1 MATTEAEAFAELLR
15 GLKDR
20 SGRSY
25 GVLAGKLHVSTST
38 LHRYCNG
45 DAVPTDY
52 ASVERLARLCGANAE
67 ELVEL
72 HRRWI
77 LADEARRRARSA
89 PPVSGASAS
98 APSVSAASVSGA
110 PVSSATGSAASVSG
124 SDGDGETA
132 GAPETPAEVAPERE
146 PKPEPG
152 SDLGSVPAP
161 ELRREPEPVAGSR
174 IARLPRSKRLRL
186 LLAAVAVVAVAVPA
200 IAYGSGVGRS
210 TDDRA
215 AATNVSEAPGREP
228 GETTSHSASSDGKD
242 KDKDKDKESPS
253 ASPPIAPSGSK
264 SPPSSPRTGTESTAG
279 GRTDGGAVPVTVDTR
294 PYAFEDPCSQHYLIE
309 SPPEEIPP
317 PPTEQDAPGWVAA
330 LGGVASDGQFIELTV
345 QGTSSDTVVL
355 QALRVKIVKRDAPLP
370 WNDYAMGVGCGGGV
384 GTKSFAVN
392 LDAGRPSSV
401 PKAGQRDFPY
411 KVSESDPEVF
421 YISASSKTQD
431 VSWYLEL
438 EWSSGERHGTLRL
451 DDNGKPFRTSGSAGR
466 PRYDHPLGGSEW
478 QKPLDG

>member
-25 GVLAGKLHVSTST
+25 GALAGKLHVSTST

-89 PPVSGASAS
+89 PPASA
-98 APSVSAASVSGA
+98 APDAGIDAGGDAAPDAG
-110 PVSSATGSAASVSG
+110 G
-124 SDGDGETA
+124 DGDG
-132 GAPETPAEVAPERE
+132 GAAAPAEI
-146 PKPEPG
+146 
-152 SDLGSVPAP
+152 AP
-161 ELRREPEPVAGSR
+161 ELEREVQPEPRPEPEPVVGSR
-174 IARLPRSKRLRL
+174 IARLPRTKRLRL
-186 LLAAVAVVAVAVPA
+186 VLAAVAVVAVAVPA
-200 IAYGSGVGRS
+200 IAYGSGAITQ
-210 TDDRA
+210 TDDRSP
-215 AATNVSEAPGREP
+215 ATEVSEAPDQGA
-228 GETTSHSASSDGKD
+228 GESASPSASSDGKD
-242 KDKDKDKESPS
+242 KGKGKESPS
-253 ASPPIAPSGSK
+253 ASPTVSPSRSA
-264 SPPSSPRTGTESTAG
+264 SPPASPRAGTKSTSPG
-279 GRTDGGAVPVTVDTR
+279 GISDGAVPVSVNTR
-294 PYAFEDPCSQHYLIE
+294 PYAFEDPCSQHYLID
-309 SPPEEIPP
+309 SPPEEVPP
-317 PPTEQDAPGWVAA
+317 PPTEQDAPGWVGA
-330 LGGVASDGQFIELTV
+330 LGGVASGGQFIELTL

-355 QALRVKIVKRDAPLP
+355 QALRVKIVKSGAPLA
-370 WNDYAMGVGCGGGV
+370 WTDYAMGVGCGGGV

-392 LDAGRPSSV
+392 LDAARPSSV

-421 YISASSKTQD
+421 YISATSKARD

-438 EWSSGERHGTLRL
+438 EWSSGERRGTIRV
-451 DDNGKPFRTSGSAGR
+451 DDNGKPFRTSGSEGR
-466 PRYDHPLGGSEW
+466 PSYNYPPGGSEW
-478 QKPLDG
+478 GVAAKG

>member
-25 GVLAGKLHVSTST
+25 GALAGKLHVSTST

-89 PPVSGASAS
+89 PPAST
-98 APSVSAASVSGA
+98 APDAGIDAGGDAAPDAG
-110 PVSSATGSAASVSG
+110 G
-124 SDGDGETA
+124 DGDG
-132 GAPETPAEVAPERE
+132 GAAAPAET
-146 PKPEPG
+146 
-152 SDLGSVPAP
+152 AP
-161 ELRREPEPVAGSR
+161 ELEREVQPEPRPEPEPVVGSR
-174 IARLPRSKRLRL
+174 IARLPRTKRLRL
-186 LLAAVAVVAVAVPA
+186 VLAAVAVVAVAVPA
-200 IAYGSGVGRS
+200 IAYGSGAGRQ
-210 TDDRA
+210 TDDRS
-215 AATNVSEAPGREP
+215 AATEVSEAPDQEA
-228 GETTSHSASSDGKD
+228 GESASPSASSDGKD
-242 KDKDKDKESPS
+242 KGKGKESPS
-253 ASPPIAPSGSK
+253 ASPTVSPSRSA
-264 SPPSSPRTGTESTAG
+264 SPPASPRPGTKSTAPG
-279 GRTDGGAVPVTVDTR
+279 GTSDGAVPVSVDTR
-294 PYAFEDPCSQHYLIE
+294 PYAFENPCSQHYLID
-309 SPPEEIPP
+309 SPPEEVPP
-317 PPTEQDAPGWVAA
+317 PPTEQDAPGWVGA
-330 LGGVASDGQFIELTV
+330 LGGVASEGQFIELTL
-345 QGTSSDTVVL
+345 QGTTSDTVVL
-355 QALRVKIVKRDAPLP
+355 KALRVKIVKSDAPLA
-370 WNDYAMGVGCGGGV
+370 WTDYAMGVGCGGNV
-384 GTKSFAVN
+384 STKSFAVN

-421 YISASSKTQD
+421 YISATSKTRD

-438 EWSSGERHGTLRL
+438 EWSSGERRGTIRV

-466 PRYDHPLGGSEW
+466 PAYDYPLGGSEW
-478 QKPLDG
+478 QKAATG

>member
-89 PPVSGASAS
+89 PPVSGT
-98 APSVSAASVSGA
+98 SVSGA
-110 PVSSATGSAASVSG
+110 PVSAASG
-124 SDGDGETA
+124 LGGDGDGDAA
-132 GAPETPAEVAPERE
+132 GAPETPAEAAPERE
-146 PKPEPG
+146 PEPG
-152 SDLGSVPAP
+152 PESGPESGSEPEPAP
-161 ELRREPEPVAGSR
+161 ELRPESEPVAGSR
-174 IARLPRSKRLRL
+174 VARLPRTKRLRL

-210 TDDRA
+210 TDDGA
-215 AATNVSEAPGREP
+215 AATQVSEAPAREP
-228 GETTSHSASSDGKD
+228 GESASPSASSDGKD
-242 KDKDKDKESPS
+242 KDKGKESPS
-253 ASPPIAPSGSK
+253 ASPPVAPSGSK
-264 SPPSSPRTGTESTAG
+264 SPPAAPGAGTESTAP
-279 GRTDGGAVPVTVDTR
+279 GRTDGGAVPVTVATR
-294 PYAFEDPCSQHYLIE
+294 PYAFEDPCSQHYLID

-355 QALRVKIVKRDAPLP
+355 QALRVKIVKRDAPLA
-370 WNDYAMGVGCGGGV
+370 WNDYAMGVGCGGNV
-384 GTKSFAVN
+384 STKSFSVN

-421 YISASSKTQD
+421 YISASAKTQD

>member
-52 ASVERLARLCGANAE
+52 ASVERLARLCGANGD

-89 PPVSGASAS
+89 PPASAEPVS
-98 APSVSAASVSGA
+98 LASVSPASVSAAPGSGA
-110 PVSSATGSAASVSG
+110 
-124 SDGDGETA
+124 DGEDA
-132 GAPETPAEVAPERE
+132 AAPEAPAEAA
-146 PKPEPG
+146 
-152 SDLGSVPAP
+152 PAP
-161 ELRREPEPVAGSR
+161 EPEPRPAPEPDSDPDPGPGPAPEPVARSR
-174 IARLPRSKRLRL
+174 IARLPRTKRLRL

-200 IAYGSGVGRS
+200 IAYGSGAVTG
-210 TDDRA
+210 TDDRSA
-215 AATNVSEAPGREP
+215 ADVPEAPGREP
-228 GETTSHSASSDGKD
+228 GESLSPSASSDGKN
-242 KDKDKDKESPS
+242 KDKDNGKGKETPS
-253 ASPPIAPSGSK
+253 ASPSVSASRSASPSDAPSA
-264 SPPSSPRTGTESTAG
+264 RTKSTAPGHISAG
-279 GRTDGGAVPVTVDTR
+279 GVPVSVNTR
-294 PYAFEDPCSQHYLIE
+294 PYAFEDPCSQHYLIDT
-309 SPPEEIPP
+309 PPEQIPP
-317 PPTEQDAPGWVAA
+317 PPTEQDAPGWVNA
-330 LGGVASDGQFIELTV
+330 LGGVASGGQFIELTV
-345 QGTSSDTVVL
+345 QGKSSDTVVL
-355 QALRVKIVKRDAPLP
+355 NALRVKIVKSDAPLP

-392 LDAGRPSSV
+392 LDAARPSSV

-411 KVSESDPEVF
+411 SVSQSDPEV
-421 YISASSKTQD
+421 YYVSATATTRD

-438 EWSSGERHGTLRL
+438 EWTSGDQRGTLRV
-451 DDNGKPFRTSGSAGR
+451 DDNGKPFRTSGSEGR
-466 PRYDHPLGGSEW
+466 PSYDYPPGGTEW
-478 QKPLDG
+478 GVAAKG

>member
-52 ASVERLARLCGANAE
+52 ASVERLARLCGANGD

-89 PPVSGASAS
+89 PPASA
-98 APSVSAASVSGA
+98 APVSPASVSAAPVSGA
-110 PVSSATGSAASVSG
+110 
-124 SDGDGETA
+124 DGEDA
-132 GAPETPAEVAPERE
+132 AAPEVPAEVAPA
-146 PKPEPG
+146 PEPEPR
-152 SDLGSVPAP
+152 PAP
-161 ELRREPEPVAGSR
+161 EPDSDPDSDPGPAPEPVVGSR
-174 IARLPRSKRLRL
+174 IARLPRTKRLRL
-186 LLAAVAVVAVAVPA
+186 VLAAVAVVAVAVPA
-200 IAYGSGVGRS
+200 IAYGSGAITQ
-210 TDDRA
+210 TDDRS
-215 AATNVSEAPGREP
+215 AATEVSEAPDQEA
-228 GETTSHSASSDGKD
+228 GESASPSASSDGKD
-242 KDKDKDKESPS
+242 KGKGKESPS
-253 ASPPIAPSGSK
+253 ASPTVSPSRSA
-264 SPPSSPRTGTESTAG
+264 SPPASPRAGTKSTAPG
-279 GRTDGGAVPVTVDTR
+279 GTSDGAVPVSVDTR
-294 PYAFEDPCSQHYLIE
+294 PYAFEDPCSQHYLID
-309 SPPEEIPP
+309 SPPTEIPP
-317 PPTEQDAPGWVAA
+317 PPTEQDAPGWVGV
-330 LGGVASDGQFIELTV
+330 LGGVASGGQYIELTV
-345 QGTSSDTVVL
+345 QGTTTETVVL
-355 QALRVKIVKRDAPLP
+355 QALRVKIVKTGAPLA

-384 GTKSFAVN
+384 GTKSFSVN

-421 YISASSKTQD
+421 YISATSKTRD

-438 EWSSGERHGTLRL
+438 EWSSGERRGTIRL

-466 PRYDHPLGGSEW
+466 PSYDYPLGGSEW
-478 QKPLDG
+478 QKAATG

>member
-52 ASVERLARLCGANAE
+52 ASVERLARLCGANGD

-89 PPVSGASAS
+89 PPASAEPVS
-98 APSVSAASVSGA
+98 PASVSPASVSAAPVSGA
-110 PVSSATGSAASVSG
+110 
-124 SDGDGETA
+124 DGEDA
-132 GAPETPAEVAPERE
+132 AAPEAPAEVAPA
-146 PKPEPG
+146 PEPRPEPEPD
-152 SDLGSVPAP
+152 SDPGPGPGPA
-161 ELRREPEPVAGSR
+161 PEPVARSR
-174 IARLPRSKRLRL
+174 IARLPRTKRLRL

-200 IAYGSGVGRS
+200 IAYGSGAVTS
-210 TDDRA
+210 TDDRSA
-215 AATNVSEAPGREP
+215 AGVPEAPGREP
-228 GETTSHSASSDGKD
+228 GESLSPSASSDGKN
-242 KDKDKDKESPS
+242 KDKDKGKGKETPS
-253 ASPPIAPSGSK
+253 ASPSVPPSGST
-264 SPPSSPRTGTESTAG
+264 SPSADPSARTESTAP
-279 GRTDGGAVPVTVDTR
+279 GRTSGGAVPVSVATR
-294 PYAFEDPCSQHYLIE
+294 PYAFEDPCSQHYLID
-309 SPPEEIPP
+309 SPPTEIPP
-317 PPTEQDAPGWVAA
+317 PPTEQDAPGWVGA
-330 LGGVASDGQFIELTV
+330 LGGVASGGQYIELTV
-345 QGTSSDTVVL
+345 QGTTTETVVL
-355 QALRVKIVKRDAPLP
+355 QALRVKIVKTGAPLA

-384 GTKSFAVN
+384 GTKSFSVN

-401 PKAGQRDFPY
+401 PKAGQRNFPY

-421 YISASSKTQD
+421 YISATSKTRD

-438 EWSSGERHGTLRL
+438 EWSSGERRGTIRL

-466 PRYDHPLGGSEW
+466 PSYDYPLGGSEW
-478 QKPLDG
+478 LVAATG